1 MVLSILQFLL
11 TLKRKSKLTDK
22 ILQVKFN
29 AVNSDCPYKSQC
41 ASKWSK
47 SSYISFVSGNVTTQI
62 LLLGLEIV

>member
-22 ILQVKFN
+22 IIQVKFN
-29 AVNSDCPYKSQC
+29 VVNSDCPYKSQC